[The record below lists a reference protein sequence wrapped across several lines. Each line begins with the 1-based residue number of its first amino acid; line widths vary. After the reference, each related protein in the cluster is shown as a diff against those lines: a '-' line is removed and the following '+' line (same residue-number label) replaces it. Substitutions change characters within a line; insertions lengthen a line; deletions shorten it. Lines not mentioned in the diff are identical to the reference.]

1 MDGKKIGIVVVIVLI
16 IIGIFAFNGYQEQQL
31 AKKQEVVKAK
41 EKIKFQE
48 EKDRALVKENE
59 LQQEKQR
66 ALALEKEQEN
76 KALELQAQQEKIE
89 EENKISQLMNFKNMK
104 HVFNFETDVAILKE
118 SQDIDSF
125 FNKLDALSQRN
136 LVKEIIINAYTD
148 DTGSQS
154 YNMKLSSQR
163 AQALDIMLKDYKLQI
178 NRQEN
183 GENNPIASNATQDG
197 RASNRRIEI
206 TIK

>member
-16 IIGIFAFNGYQEQQL
+16 IIGFFAFNGYQEQQL

-66 ALALEKEQEN
+66 ALAQEQEN

-104 HVFNFETDVAILKE
+104 HTFNFETDVAILKE
-118 SQDIDSF
+118 SQDIDNF

-183 GENNPIASNATQDG
+183 GENNPIASNTTKEG